1 MLQNQ
6 LDNLRSLSD
15 VAGDYERWSKGCWGE
30 DHVPLR
36 ACHREIEAVIGC
48 HFNFV
53 VWSGDWVRLSYKQ
66 LNEL

>member
-6 LDNLRSLSD
+6 LDNWRSLSD
-15 VAGDYERWSKGCWGE
+15 VAGNYERWSKGCWGE

-48 HFNFV
+48 DFNFV
-53 VWSGDWVRLSYKQ
+53 VWSGDWVR
-66 LNEL
+66 